1 MNVSLLAWVGL
12 ILVLCLTTFGL
23 WWCVT
28 MSVSV
33 PVFLVGGLTFLYLK
47 HSDSSQKYYT
57 AVYRSRQES
66 YKPGLSKVV
75 QLVEA
80 PQPSCK
86 ADRRLTGSQVI
97 DESLQEIIG
106 YVLRDYVSPWYD
118 RLSANEEFPHEIRQ
132 TAQKVIITFAGRMK
146 EVDWIPYLTTR
157 LVDDAAS
164 HLRLFRQAR
173 AKMKQ
178 QRSRHKQQPSSEIR
192 PSMSTAG
199 TTESDSKRGERSSS
213 AGRQVESSAP
223 VTSESSMGITNNP
236 SSGVKPPVDLETLFF
251 DLEVTMED
259 NLLCHDLVCT
269 EKDSER
275 QYLQDVS
282 EVLLFL
288 LLPVDDFH
296 CKPLRFL
303 LRELLVSTVVL
314 PLFGLISDPDYINQI
329 IIWLCKEIPMTSDVF
344 LTALRVTDS
353 QEELNAT
360 RDMVSREIAQLRSRD
375 SGREDDASVK
385 QQLSSLL
392 YVRKVIENRLHRLK
406 EGADSDSV
414 DLPSHIDWNRLLTP
428 GTKLFSLP
436 LDVVLKNNIALSYFI
451 DYMSS
456 IGAQAYLFFYLNVE
470 GWRVSAEQQISDMEL
485 QKLKSG
491 GDGRQSKGQI
501 PNPTLENMKEA
512 AYSIYEQ
519 YLSEKASPRLKLDEM
534 VVKKLVFRIRSEIP
548 NETWF
553 DEVQATVYEKLQ
565 NEERFLPGFRGS
577 VSYVRLLAELDLLKD
592 PSSRSDE
599 EDSQSLDEI
608 SLSDNISLSSLD
620 ADDTVLEGGTAAS
633 TDSPVSST
641 PDNSVTAGNLSGES
655 NAARQQQRQQGPF
668 RLQAEIIETGV
679 VNDRG
684 KTYGIYAVSVAKHY
698 ETGYSEKW
706 HVYRRYSDFHDL
718 HQKVKDKTDDNI
730 PLRIML
736 LLMDEVFDLKSR
748 NQWLRR
754 RIVTLLRQI
763 IRTMFGDIVNRR
775 ILDYVSVMTSPEQV
789 ADYLR
794 AFKQSFW
801 PNGYKAEP
809 RLPRDEAIRMR
820 TRVAAKV
827 ALLSSLSDELKH
839 IIGSE
844 TTRRGLLCVFEL
856 FQHPMLNRR
865 LLYVLLE
872 GVLETLFPQH
882 NLAQIF
888 RKLHSRSGRVRDDF
902 KTSQRTR
909 SDLRR

>member
-329 IIWLCKEIPMTSDVF
+329 IIWL
-344 LTALRVTDS
+344 
-353 QEELNAT
+353 
-360 RDMVSREIAQLRSRD
+360 VS
-375 SGREDDASVK
+375 
-385 QQLSSLL
+385 
-392 YVRKVIENRLHRLK
+392 
-406 EGADSDSV
+406 
-414 DLPSHIDWNRLLTP
+414 
-428 GTKLFSLP
+428 
-436 LDVVLKNNIALSYFI
+436 
-451 DYMSS
+451 
-456 IGAQAYLFFYLNVE
+456 
-470 GWRVSAEQQISDMEL
+470 
-485 QKLKSG
+485 
-491 GDGRQSKGQI
+491 
-501 PNPTLENMKEA
+501 
-512 AYSIYEQ
+512 
-519 YLSEKASPRLKLDEM
+519 
-534 VVKKLVFRIRSEIP
+534 
-548 NETWF
+548 
-553 DEVQATVYEKLQ
+553 
-565 NEERFLPGFRGS
+565 
-577 VSYVRLLAELDLLKD
+577 
-592 PSSRSDE
+592 
-599 EDSQSLDEI
+599 
-608 SLSDNISLSSLD
+608 
-620 ADDTVLEGGTAAS
+620 
-633 TDSPVSST
+633 
-641 PDNSVTAGNLSGES
+641 
-655 NAARQQQRQQGPF
+655 
-668 RLQAEIIETGV
+668 
-679 VNDRG
+679 
-684 KTYGIYAVSVAKHY
+684 
-698 ETGYSEKW
+698 
-706 HVYRRYSDFHDL
+706 
-718 HQKVKDKTDDNI
+718 
-730 PLRIML
+730 
-736 LLMDEVFDLKSR
+736 
-748 NQWLRR
+748 
-754 RIVTLLRQI
+754 
-763 IRTMFGDIVNRR
+763 
-775 ILDYVSVMTSPEQV
+775 
-789 ADYLR
+789 
-794 AFKQSFW
+794 
-801 PNGYKAEP
+801 
-809 RLPRDEAIRMR
+809 
-820 TRVAAKV
+820 
-827 ALLSSLSDELKH
+827 
-839 IIGSE
+839 
-844 TTRRGLLCVFEL
+844 
-856 FQHPMLNRR
+856 
-865 LLYVLLE
+865 
-872 GVLETLFPQH
+872 
-882 NLAQIF
+882 
-888 RKLHSRSGRVRDDF
+888 
-902 KTSQRTR
+902 
-909 SDLRR
+909 